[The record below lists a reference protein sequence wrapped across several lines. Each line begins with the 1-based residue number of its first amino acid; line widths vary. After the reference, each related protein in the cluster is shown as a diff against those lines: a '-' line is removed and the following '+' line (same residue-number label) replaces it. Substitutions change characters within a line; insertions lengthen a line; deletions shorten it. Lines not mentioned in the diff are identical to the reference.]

1 MSKKQTIL
9 IVEDQA
15 SERDALSRMLRSE
28 GYSTCSAS
36 SRADAIAAV
45 ASSTDLVL
53 CDLRL
58 GKESGLDVLKNWKE
72 KRPAIPFIMM
82 TAYGDIASAV
92 EAMRFGA
99 IDYLTKPLQPSNLL
113 VLLNRFLPM
122 RNIVVDSSEADG
134 SGISRM
140 IGQSPCMQEVYS
152 RIQRVAESDSIVL
165 ITGESGTGKELVA
178 AAIHELGKRNAG
190 PYIAVNVSALPDS
203 LVESELF
210 GFVKG
215 AFTGASEGRQ
225 GRFLAADKGTLFM
238 DEVGDLP
245 LSIQPKLLR
254 VLEQFAFAPVGT
266 NEERKVDVRLIAAT
280 SRNIAEMVDRHE
292 FRIDLY
298 HRLNVLAIE
307 LPPLRQRPEDIPQL
321 VSFFLKDCSQRHLRS
336 NPAISKDVMDFLI
349 QYEWPGNVRQLRNA
363 IETMVVMSRNE
374 ELTRE
379 HLPSYLSG
387 GKVGPSELIS
397 QIPGTLEDLEKVAI
411 QNALKRSMGN
421 RTHAAQNL
429 GISVRTLQRKIK
441 QSGVDF

>member
-1 MSKKQTIL
+1 MSTKQTIL

-15 SERDALSRMLRSE
+15 SERDALGRMLRSE
-28 GYSTCSAS
+28 GYSTRSAS
-36 SRADAIAAV
+36 SRAEAIAAV
-45 ASSTDLVL
+45 VTSTDLVL

-58 GKESGLDVLKNWKE
+58 GKESGLDVLKIWKE

-92 EAMRFGA
+92 EAMRSGA
-99 IDYLTKPLQPSNLL
+99 IDYLTKPLQPNNLL

-122 RNIVVDSSEADG
+122 RNIAINSSDADG
-134 SGISRM
+134 SGIGRM
-140 IGQSPCMQEVYS
+140 IGQSPRMQEVYS

-178 AAIHELGKRNAG
+178 SAIHELGRRNVG

-266 NEERKVDVRLIAAT
+266 NEEQKVDVRLIAAT

-379 HLPSYLSG
+379 HLPNYLSG

>member
-1 MSKKQTIL
+1 MSTKQTIL

-15 SERDALSRMLRSE
+15 SERDALGRMLRSE
-28 GYSTCSAS
+28 GYSTRSAS
-36 SRADAIAAV
+36 SRAEAITAV

-58 GKESGLDVLKNWKE
+58 GKESGLDVLKIWKE
-72 KRPAIPFIMM
+72 KRPAVPFIMM
-82 TAYGDIASAV
+82 TAYGEIASAV
-92 EAMRFGA
+92 EAMRSGA
-99 IDYLTKPLQPSNLL
+99 IDYLTKPLQPNNLL

-122 RNIVVDSSEADG
+122 RNIAINSSEADG
-134 SGISRM
+134 SGIGRM
-140 IGQSPCMQEVYS
+140 IGQSPRMQEVYS

-178 AAIHELGKRNAG
+178 SAIHELGRRKIG

-203 LVESELF
+203 LVEAELF

-266 NEERKVDVRLIAAT
+266 NEEQKVDVRLIAAT

-307 LPPLRQRPEDIPQL
+307 LPPLRQRPDDIPQL
-321 VSFFLKDCSQRHLRS
+321 VSFFLKDCSQRHLRN

-363 IETMVVMSRNE
+363 IETMVVMSHNE

-379 HLPSYLSG
+379 HLPNYLSG

>member
-1 MSKKQTIL
+1 MSTKQTIL

-15 SERDALSRMLRSE
+15 SERDALGRMLRSE
-28 GYSTCSAS
+28 GYSTRSAS
-36 SRADAIAAV
+36 SRAEAIKAV

-58 GKESGLDVLKNWKE
+58 GKESGLDVLKIWKE
-72 KRPAIPFIMM
+72 KRPAVPFIMM
-82 TAYGDIASAV
+82 TAYGEIASAV
-92 EAMRFGA
+92 EAMRSGA
-99 IDYLTKPLQPSNLL
+99 IDYLTKPLQPNNLL

-122 RNIVVDSSEADG
+122 RNIAINSSEADG
-134 SGISRM
+134 SGIGRM
-140 IGQSPCMQEVYS
+140 IGQSPRMQEVYS

-178 AAIHELGKRNAG
+178 SAIHELGRRKVG

-203 LVESELF
+203 LVEAELF

-266 NEERKVDVRLIAAT
+266 NEEQKVDVRLIAAT

-307 LPPLRQRPEDIPQL
+307 LPPLRQRPDDIPQL
-321 VSFFLKDCSQRHLRS
+321 VSFFLKDCSQRHLRN

-379 HLPSYLSG
+379 HLPNYLSG

>member
-1 MSKKQTIL
+1 MTTKQTIL

-15 SERDALSRMLRSE
+15 SERDALGRLLRSE
-28 GYSTCSAS
+28 GYTTRAAST
-36 SRADAIAAV
+36 RAEAIAAN
-45 ASSTDLVL
+45 ATGADLVI

-58 GKESGLDVLKNWKE
+58 GKDSGIDVLKAWKE
-72 KRPAIPFIMM
+72 KRPAVPFLMM

-92 EAMRFGA
+92 EAMKIGA
-99 IDYLTKPLQPSNLL
+99 IDYLTKPLQPNNLL

-122 RNIVVDSSEADG
+122 RNVALSTHENDR
-134 SGISRM
+134 SGIGRM
-140 IGQSPCMQEVYS
+140 IGQSPIMQEVHS

-178 AAIHELGKRNAG
+178 SAIHELGKRSTG
-190 PYIAVNVSALPDS
+190 PYIAVNVSAMPDS

-210 GFVKG
+210 GYVKG
-215 AFTGASEGRQ
+215 AFTGANEARQ

-238 DEVGDLP
+238 DEIGDLP
-245 LSIQPKLLR
+245 TSIQPKLLR
-254 VLEQFAFAPVGT
+254 VLEQFTFAPVGT

-280 SRNIAEMVDRHE
+280 SRNLSEMVERNE
-292 FRIDLY
+292 FRIDLF
-298 HRLNVLAIE
+298 HRLNVLSIE

-336 NPAISKDVMDFLI
+336 TPTISNDVMDFLI
-349 QYEWPGNVRQLRNA
+349 HYAWPGNVRQLRNA
-363 IETMVVMSRNE
+363 IETMVVMSRQE

-387 GKVGPSELIS
+387 GKLGPSELLPQNES
-397 QIPGTLEDLEKVAI
+397 TLDDLEKVAI

-441 QSGVDF
+441 NWGVES

>member
-1 MSKKQTIL
+1 MSTKQTIL

-28 GYSTCSAS
+28 GYSTRSAS
-36 SRADAIAAV
+36 SRAEAIAAIV
-45 ASSTDLVL
+45 TSTDLVL

-58 GKESGLDVLKNWKE
+58 GRESGLEVLKSWKE

-82 TAYGDIASAV
+82 TAYGEVASAV
-92 EAMRFGA
+92 EAMKSGA
-99 IDYLTKPLQPSNLL
+99 IDYLTKPLQPNNLL

-122 RNIVVDSSEADG
+122 RNISVNSSDAVG
-134 SGISRM
+134 SGLGKM
-140 IGQSPCMQEVYS
+140 IGHSPRMQEVYS

-178 AAIHELGKRNAG
+178 SAIHELGSRKDG

-203 LVESELF
+203 LVEAELF

-215 AFTGASEGRQ
+215 AFTGASDGRQ

-245 LSIQPKLLR
+245 ISIQPKLLR
-254 VLEQFAFAPVGT
+254 VLEKFAFAPVGT
-266 NEERKVDVRLIAAT
+266 NEEQKVDVRLIAAT

-298 HRLNVLAIE
+298 HRRNVLAIE
-307 LPPLRQRPEDIPQL
+307 LPTLRQRPEDIPQL
-321 VSFFLKDCSQRHLRS
+321 VSFFLKDRSQRHLRS
-336 NPAISKDVMDFLI
+336 KPAISNNVMDFLMK
-349 QYEWPGNVRQLRNA
+349 YERPGNVRQLRNA
-363 IETMVVMSRNE
+363 IETMVVMSHNE
-374 ELTRE
+374 ELTPE
-379 HLPSYLSG
+379 HLPNYLSG

-397 QIPGTLEDLEKVAI
+397 QIPGTLEDLERVAI
-411 QNALKRSMGN
+411 QHALKRSMGN

-441 QSGVDF
+441 QSGVNF

>member
-1 MSKKQTIL
+1 MSTKQTIL

-15 SERDALSRMLRSE
+15 SERDALGRMLRSE
-28 GYSTCSAS
+28 GYSTRSAS
-36 SRADAIAAV
+36 SRAEAIKAV

-58 GKESGLDVLKNWKE
+58 GKESGLDVLKIWKE
-72 KRPAIPFIMM
+72 KRPAVPFIMM
-82 TAYGDIASAV
+82 TAYGEIASAV
-92 EAMRFGA
+92 EAMRSGA
-99 IDYLTKPLQPSNLL
+99 IDYLTKPLQPNNLL

-122 RNIVVDSSEADG
+122 RNIAINSSEADG
-134 SGISRM
+134 SGIGRM
-140 IGQSPCMQEVYS
+140 IGQSPRMQEVYS

-178 AAIHELGKRNAG
+178 SAIHELGRRKVG

-203 LVESELF
+203 LVEAELF

-266 NEERKVDVRLIAAT
+266 NEEQKVDVRLIAAT

-307 LPPLRQRPEDIPQL
+307 LPPLRQRPDDIPQL
-321 VSFFLKDCSQRHLRS
+321 VSFFLKDCSQRHLRN

-363 IETMVVMSRNE
+363 IETMVVMSHNE

-379 HLPSYLSG
+379 HLPNYLSG